1 MEILLS
7 CSKIHPNF
15 RQPMIEYYPTVVH
28 RTYSLSVV
36 VSLSDIPEVNW
47 VIQLDCPENANTYIH
62 RAGRTARYQKGGEA
76 LLVLVPSEE
85 KGMIEQLEAKK
96 IPINK
101 IR

>member
-1 MEILLS
+1 VFS
-7 CSKIHPNF
+7 SP
-15 RQPMIEYYPTVVH
+15 
-28 RTYSLSVV
+28 
-36 VSLSDIPEVNW
+36 DIPEVNW

-62 RAGRTARYQKGGEA
+62 RVGRTARFHKDGEA

-85 KGMIEQLEAKK
+85 EGMIGQLEEKK

>member
-1 MEILLS
+1 MSVTITH
-7 CSKIHPNF
+7 SKSGGF
-15 RQPMIEYYPTVVH
+15 FFF
-28 RTYSLSVV
+28 S
-36 VSLSDIPEVNW
+36 SDIPEVNW

-62 RAGRTARYQKGGEA
+62 RVGRTARFHKDGEA

-85 KGMIEQLEAKK
+85 EGMVGQLEEKK